1 MIYTIAQKF
10 AWQLSRFF
18 CWMIATSS
26 VVCGWLWGEVGSVKT
41 LKQIEVWSDLPR
53 SKVDK
58 VLKAEIKLRLLAKTN

>member
-1 MIYTIAQKF
+1 
-10 AWQLSRFF
+10 
-18 CWMIATSS
+18 MIATSS